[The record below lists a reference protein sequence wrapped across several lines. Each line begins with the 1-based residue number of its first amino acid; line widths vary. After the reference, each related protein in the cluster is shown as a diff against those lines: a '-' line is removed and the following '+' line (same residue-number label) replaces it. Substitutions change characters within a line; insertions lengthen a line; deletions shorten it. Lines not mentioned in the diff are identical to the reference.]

1 MTVPIGPLYSPTG
14 KKTQQKTLVMFGNTF
29 CFLFSKTYFLEYNEK
44 TIFLYF
50 LNKKHVWLAE
60 IKRIVFLRK
69 KTKICCY

>member
-14 KKTQQKTLVMFGNTF
+14 KKTQQKTLFMFGNTF

-50 LNKKHVWLAE
+50 
-60 IKRIVFLRK
+60 
-69 KTKICCY
+69 

>member
-14 KKTQQKTLVMFGNTF
+14 KKTQQKTLVMFSNTF

-50 LNKKHVWLAE
+50 
-60 IKRIVFLRK
+60 
-69 KTKICCY
+69 